1 LVIKASKEDIDK
13 LKIATGFARWIATH
27 DDKGKEELKQLL
39 KSRLDEGM
47 EVWLAVDGD
56 EVVGFTIVG
65 SWPALPGAK
74 TIEAV
79 EVAKQLRGRG
89 IGSAMIRRIMSEH
102 AAPIALTLSPEEGY
116 ESGLE
121 KFYEDLGF
129 RRLTEDYMVR
139 IPEVAEGGSKL
150 RKWMEVVGELL
161 EVYQALLK
169 EMKTR
174 YDEAYRRSLEAI
186 RERRGA
192 EQKPS

>member
-1 LVIKASKEDIDK
+1 MVIKASKEDIDK
-13 LKIATGFARWIATH
+13 LKIATGFNKWIATN
-27 DDKGKEELKQLL
+27 DDRGKEELKQLL

-56 EVVGFTIVG
+56 EVVGFAIVG

-74 TIEAV
+74 TIEAI

-89 IGSAMIRRIMSEH
+89 IGSTMIRRIMSEH
-102 AAPIALTLSPEEGY
+102 SAPIALTLSPEEGY
-116 ESGLE
+116 ESGLV

-139 IPEVAEGGSKL
+139 IPEATEVGSKL
-150 RKWMEVVGELL
+150 KRWIEVVSELL
-161 EVYQALLK
+161 EIYQVLLK
-169 EMKTR
+169 EMKER

-186 RERRGA
+186 KGRREA
-192 EQKPS
+192 EQKAS